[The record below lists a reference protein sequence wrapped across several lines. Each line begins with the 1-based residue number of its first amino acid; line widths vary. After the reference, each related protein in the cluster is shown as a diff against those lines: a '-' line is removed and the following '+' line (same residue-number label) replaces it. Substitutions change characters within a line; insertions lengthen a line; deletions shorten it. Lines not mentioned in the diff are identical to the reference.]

1 MSWKDSDEVTTTYG
15 TIQNAREENYVAG
28 FYDGVA
34 ERQGGNTAYTD
45 GFKAGQ
51 RNEREWILEFVE
63 AHEGMGITAQDIVNE
78 INSRYRVEMEEVL
91 RSQGV

>member
-15 TIQNAREENYVAG
+15 TIQNVKQENYVAG

-78 INSRYRVEMEEVL
+78 INSRSRVEMEEVL
-91 RSQGV
+91 RSQGL

>member
-15 TIQNAREENYVAG
+15 TIQNAKQENYVAG

-51 RNEREWILEFVE
+51 RNEREWILDFVE
-63 AHEGMGITAQDIVNE
+63 AHEGMGINAQDIVNE

-91 RSQGV
+91 RSQGL

>member
-15 TIQNAREENYVAG
+15 TIQNAKQENYVAG

-63 AHEGMGITAQDIVNE
+63 AHEGIPINVQDIVNE
-78 INSRYRVEMEEVL
+78 INSRYRVEMDEVL
-91 RSQGV
+91 RSQGL